1 MKLQGNNDPYVH
13 INGQCLKNVNRIGQY
28 YLFNMSRLTMQ
39 HPLSCVLSQTAAFK
53 LLSTRVEQTT

>member
-39 HPLSCVLSQTAAFK
+39 HPLS
-53 LLSTRVEQTT
+53 